1 MHVCTVYTTNRVI
14 YIVVYLRL
22 CPLTLYI
29 MGNEIKK
36 KKKTLQSL
44 TLFEIILAYLNAMV
58 SW

>member
-1 MHVCTVYTTNRVI
+1 MHVCTVNTTNRVI

-36 KKKTLQSL
+36 KKKDITKLNTL
-44 TLFEIILAYLNAMV
+44 
-58 SW
+58 

>member
-36 KKKTLQSL
+36 KKKDITKLNTL
-44 TLFEIILAYLNAMV
+44 
-58 SW
+58 